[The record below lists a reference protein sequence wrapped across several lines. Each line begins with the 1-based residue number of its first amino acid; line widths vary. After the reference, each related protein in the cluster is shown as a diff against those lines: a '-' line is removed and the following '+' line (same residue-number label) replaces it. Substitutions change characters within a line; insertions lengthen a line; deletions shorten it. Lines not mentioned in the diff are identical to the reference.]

1 MSIDGT
7 KIIHAVM
14 EGSKVQDSKGI
25 IPLFGVYLS
34 LFPVK
39 YYNRVSFEL
48 ERKMSGTQR
57 DEAECLLVKASQECG
72 YSMFQ
77 GIRSSRE
84 WDDLVKPMIE
94 CNEDQ
99 LRGFTA
105 VATALGWG
113 NLIVKQIIPH
123 KELVIHVEDSYEANG
138 YLHEYGQASSGKCFM
153 LRGVAAA
160 LMDLLYGEEYP
171 NGCFTFWARETHCR
185 AQGDKYCEFIAS
197 KTAVQKSCQ

>member
-1 MSIDGT
+1 MSIDGN
-7 KIIHAVM
+7 KIIHAVT
-14 EGSKVQDSKGI
+14 EGSKIQDSKGI

-34 LFPVK
+34 LFPVI

-48 ERKMSGTQR
+48 EKKLQGKQKR
-57 DEAECLLVKASQECG
+57 EAECLLIRASQECG

-105 VATALGWG
+105 VASALGWG
-113 NLIVKQIIPH
+113 HLVVQSITPDQ
-123 KELVIHVEDSYEANG
+123 ELVVHVQDSYEATG
-138 YLHEYGQASSGKCFM
+138 YLQDYGLAEFGKCYM

-160 LMDLLYGEEYP
+160 LMDLLYGAEYP
-171 NGCFTFWARETHCR
+171 DGCFTFWAIEPRCR
-185 AQGDKYCEFIAS
+185 AQGDKYCEFIARKQS
-197 KTAVQKSCQ
+197 N